1 MRCITLSLRE
11 IGALEVCVYGDKIR
25 EVKVRVGAD
34 GAERSITNSIVE
46 TIMKYITGLIGPQEI
61 IKHVELSPGLLAGSD
76 RHALNIER
84 QGCNLCPTCQV
95 IKHQPQGRW

>member
-61 IKHVELSPGLLAGSD
+61 IKHVELSPGLLGWLRSPCSQYREAG
-76 RHALNIER
+76 L
-84 QGCNLCPTCQV
+84 QLMPNLPSY
-95 IKHQPQGRW
+95 